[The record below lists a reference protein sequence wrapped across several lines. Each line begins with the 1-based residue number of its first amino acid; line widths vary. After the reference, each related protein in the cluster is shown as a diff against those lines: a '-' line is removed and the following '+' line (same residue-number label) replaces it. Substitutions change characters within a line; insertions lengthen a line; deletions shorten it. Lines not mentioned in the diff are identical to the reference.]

1 MPAAFTQVFGGGTI
15 FPSQASYRAFALT
28 SDLALTWPVEVATDS
43 NIVANI
49 MDVTPNQAG
58 WDLRMP
64 PANQASPGEATLIF
78 NVGSFAFTVTDA
90 GGNTIVSVDP
100 GEAWQVYLK
109 TNATTNGTW
118 GSVAYG
124 AGTSSAT
131 AGSLVGAG
139 IKAIGA
145 TLNQSMEVTT
155 ISTDYTPQAPDRA
168 AAFLWD
174 SGAGTISLPSAATLG
189 NDWFFHLRNG
199 GTGAITV
206 ETTVGGQEINGAAT
220 LLFNPGDSGIIVCDG
235 TNFFTVGFGQA
246 AEFAFDYVSIDL
258 TSETSPYVLSGAE
271 LNRIAYSFGGTLT
284 GNMEVV
290 VPNTVQQYWPG
301 NDTDLASDPYTIT
314 VKTSAGS
321 GVALSRGARA
331 IVYCDGTNVI
341 DADTSTISFPVTI
354 AQGGTG
360 AVTPSGAR
368 TNLGATSVGNAVFT
382 AANAGAGRAAI
393 SAAALGANSDITSL
407 SGLTTPLSV
416 AQGGS
421 GAATLTGV
429 LKGNGTGAFTAATAG
444 TDYAKPDTASTW
456 TAKQTLSGGAATLA
470 AKLANALEA
479 VTISATA
486 ATGTINY
493 DITTQS
499 VLYYTT
505 NASANWTVNLRGNGS
520 NTLNSLMATGES
532 VTVVFMVTQG
542 GTAYYN
548 SAVQVDGTAVGVTTK
563 WLNGAPSSGTI
574 NSIAVYSYTVIKTG
588 ASTFT
593 VIASIASAL

>member
-1 MPAAFTQVFGGGTI
+1 MPAAFTSTFGGGTI
-15 FPSQASYRAFALT
+15 FPAQASYRAFALT

-49 MDVTPNQAG
+49 MDVTPDQAG

-90 GGNTIVSVDP
+90 GGNTIVSIDP
-100 GEAWQVYLK
+100 SEAWQVYLK

-206 ETTVGGQEINGAAT
+206 ETTVGGQEINGAAS

-235 TNFFTVGFGQA
+235 VNFFTVGFGQA
-246 AEFAFDYVSIDL
+246 VEFAFDYVSIDL

-284 GNMEVV
+284 GNMEIV

-314 VKTSAGS
+314 VKTAAGS
-321 GVALSRGARA
+321 GVSLARGARA

-382 AANAGAGRAAI
+382 AVNAAAGRTAI

-421 GAATLTGV
+421 GAATLTGIV
-429 LKGNGTGAFTAATAG
+429 KGNGTSAFTAATAG

-456 TAKQTLSGGAATLA
+456 TAKQTFAGGSAALA
-470 AKLANALEA
+470 MRLESA
-479 VTISATA
+479 IEPVTISATA
-486 ATGTINY
+486 ASGTINLNAL
-493 DITTQS
+493 DQS
-499 VLYYTT
+499 ILYYTT
-505 NASANWTVNLRGNGS
+505 ASSGNWTLNIRGDGS
-520 NTLNSLMATGES
+520 NTLNSLLANGE
-532 VTVVFMVTQG
+532 TVVVSFWATNT

-548 SAVQVDGTAVGVTTK
+548 NVVWVDGGVSGVTTK
-563 WLNGAPSSGTI
+563 WLGVAPTSGTVNSIEVYTYAVTRISSG
-574 NSIAVYSYTVIKTG
+574 V
-588 ASTFT
+588 FT
-593 VIASIASAL
+593 VLASKSAFV